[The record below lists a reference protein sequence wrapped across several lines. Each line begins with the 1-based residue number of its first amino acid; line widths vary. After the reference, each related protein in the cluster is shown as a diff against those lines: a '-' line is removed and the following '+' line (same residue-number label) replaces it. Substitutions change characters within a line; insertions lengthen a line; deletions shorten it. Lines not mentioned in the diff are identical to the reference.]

1 MGYTNY
7 WLQTKPFSDPQW
19 KAIKAEY
26 LYLIEQNKVT
36 KLFVDQNID
45 DDIDYGIVLNGVSEY
60 ETFHLSKNGESGIF
74 KDNNVF
80 FNFCKTAEKPYDLI
94 VWHLLVIA
102 KAVAPESITIS
113 RDRDEPDIHKIL
125 GE

>member
-26 LYLIEQNKVT
+26 LYLKEQNKVT

-60 ETFHLSKNGESGIF
+60 ETFHLSKNIREPHYEG
-74 KDNNVF
+74 DNVT

-94 VWHLLVIA
+94 VWHLLVFA

>member
-36 KLFVDQNID
+36 KLFVDQT
-45 DDIDYGIVLNGVSEY
+45 DDIDNDIVLNGVSEY
-60 ETFHLSKNGESGIF
+60 ETFHLSKNIREPHYEG
-74 KDNNVF
+74 DNVTS
-80 FNFCKTAEKPYDLI
+80 NFCKTAYLPYDLI
-94 VWHLLVIA
+94 VWHLLVFA

>member
-7 WLQTKPFSDPQW
+7 WLQKKPFSDPQW

-36 KLFVDQNID
+36 KLFVDQTE
-45 DDIDYGIVLNGVSEY
+45 DIDNDIVLNGVSQY
-60 ETFHLSKNGESGIF
+60 EPFYLSKKIKEPRYEG
-74 KDNNVF
+74 DNVA
-80 FNFCKTAEKPYDLI
+80 FNFCKTAYLPYDLI
-94 VWHLLVIA
+94 VWHLLVFA
-102 KAVAPESITIS
+102 KAVAPGSITIS
-113 RDRDEPDIHKIL
+113 RDRNEPDLHNLL

>member
-7 WLQTKPFSDPQW
+7 WYQTKPFSDPQW

-26 LYLIEQNKVT
+26 LYLKEQNKVT
-36 KLFVDQNID
+36 KLFVDES
-45 DDIDYGIVLNGVSEY
+45 DDIDRDILLNGVSEY
-60 ETFHLSKNGESGIF
+60 ETFHLSKSGESGIF

-80 FNFCKTAEKPYDLI
+80 FNFCKTAERPYDLI
-94 VWHLLVIA
+94 VWHLLVFA

-113 RDRDEPDIHKIL
+113 RDRDEPDLHNLL
-125 GE
+125 GD

>member
-7 WLQTKPFSDPQW
+7 WLQTKPFSDPEW

-26 LYLIEQNKVT
+26 LYLKEQNKVT
-36 KLFVDQNID
+36 KLFVDQT
-45 DDIDYGIVLNGVSEY
+45 DDIDNDIVLTGVREY
-60 ETFHLSKNGESGIF
+60 ETFRLSKNVREPYYEG
-74 KDNNVF
+74 DNVTS
-80 FNFCKTAEKPYDLI
+80 NFCKTAYLPYDLI
-94 VWHLLVIA
+94 VWHLLVFA

>member
-7 WLQTKPFSDPQW
+7 WYQTKPFSDPQW

-26 LYLIEQNKVT
+26 LYLKEQNKVT
-36 KLFVDQNID
+36 KLFVDES
-45 DDIDYGIVLNGVSEY
+45 DDIDRDILLNGVSEY
-60 ETFHLSKNGESGIF
+60 ETFHLSKSGESGIF

-80 FNFCKTAEKPYDLI
+80 FNFCKTAERPYDLI
-94 VWHLLVIA
+94 VWHLLVFA
-102 KAVAPESITIS
+102 KAVAPGSITIL
-113 RDRDEPDIHKIL
+113 RDRDEPDLHNIL